1 MWYIKILISIYF
13 YINNFLRSVKCL
25 SAYEK
30 NDPKTN
36 CKQISKSRK
45 IKITGQIILLLSF
58 LTQTLL
64 FDYYNVKS
72 NSLEKAYTNQSLID
86 KGAELKEI
94 KYFVASFPIDTAT
107 TLDYQRLNINLA
119 AQKIAQSQMMAI
131 IGSGKSKKEQ
141 IDISNL
147 LIQKAMTV
155 NNFTDYMEFIDFVNK
170 YSIQTTEII
179 TNIDN
184 INSSKKLWR
193 FIFTSFYLLGTC
205 LLIYSIR
212 FEND

>member
-1 MWYIKILISIYF
+1 MK
-13 YINNFLRSVKCL
+13 
-25 SAYEK
+25 K
-30 NDPKTN
+30 NDPKN
-36 CKQISKSRK
+36 NIKQISKSRK
-45 IKITGQIILLLSF
+45 IKITGQVILLLSF

-64 FDYYNVKS
+64 FDYYNDKS

-107 TLDYQRLNINLA
+107 TLKYQRLNLNLA

-131 IGSGKSKKEQ
+131 IGSGKSTKEQ

-147 LIQKAMTV
+147 LIQKAKTV
-155 NNFTDYMEFIDFVNK
+155 YNFNDYMEFIDFVNK
-170 YSIQTTEII
+170 YSIQPTEII
-179 TNIDN
+179 SNIDN
-184 INSSKKLWR
+184 INSSKRLWR